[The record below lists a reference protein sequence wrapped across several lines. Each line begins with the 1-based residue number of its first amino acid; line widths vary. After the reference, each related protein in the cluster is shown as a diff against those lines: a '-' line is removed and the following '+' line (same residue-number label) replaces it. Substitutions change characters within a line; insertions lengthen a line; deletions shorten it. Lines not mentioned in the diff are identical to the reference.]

1 MFWVFWAG
9 CFFFAANSKQ
19 PVFSCLQS
27 EKQTPELRKL
37 GRLLSGLPTSSGA
50 AQTQMLGLLMPNSE
64 NIFGGKAVLW
74 QGLRGAN
81 WQAFGLRQR

>member
-1 MFWVFWAG
+1 M
-9 CFFFAANSKQ
+9 
-19 PVFSCLQS
+19 
-27 EKQTPELRKL
+27 
-37 GRLLSGLPTSSGA
+37 
-50 AQTQMLGLLMPNSE
+50 QMLGLLMPNSE